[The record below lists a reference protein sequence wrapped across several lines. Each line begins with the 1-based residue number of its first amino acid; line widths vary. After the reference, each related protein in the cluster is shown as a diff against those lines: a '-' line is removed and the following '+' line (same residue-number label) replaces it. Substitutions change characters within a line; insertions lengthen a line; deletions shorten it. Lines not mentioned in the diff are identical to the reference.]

1 MATVSHSVENIDGN
15 VRIVTW
21 ASLANGDVGQAY
33 TGASFSDCSVQVY
46 GTFGT
51 GGNARLQGSQ
61 ETGTPANW
69 VTLTD
74 PNATALNMTTAALN
88 QVLQRCYVMRPNI
101 TAGDGTT
108 SLTVKIA
115 FTSAPQ
121 RWRAQE

>member
-1 MATVSHSVENIDGN
+1 MATIPYSVENIDGN
-15 VRIVTW
+15 VRVATW
-21 ASLANGDVGQAY
+21 TPLANGDVGQPYA
-33 TGASFSDCSVQVY
+33 GANFSDCSVQVY

-51 GGNARLQGSQ
+51 GGNARLQGSL
-61 ETGTPANW
+61 ESGTPSNW

-74 PNATALNMTTAALN
+74 PQGTALNMTTAALN
-88 QVLQRCYVMRPNI
+88 QVLQRCYTMRPNI

-115 FTSAPQ
+115 FTSSPQ